1 MDNSLFRATDN
12 LGSHSE
18 TKNPNVE
25 INIKG
30 NLSAD
35 LEDGKKAF
43 SFLLSA
49 YCNGRQDLRTV
60 AIAS

>member
-1 MDNSLFRATDN
+1 MY
-12 LGSHSE
+12 
-18 TKNPNVE
+18 E
-25 INIKG
+25 INIKE

-43 SFLLSA
+43 SFLFSA